1 MKTYKQ
7 FMEQYSGRQIGRT
20 NHTTGAAIAKRA
32 ANARAAERADKK
44 SEKIITA
51 TNREA
56 KPIEPVKP
64 IGESDRALDPSNV
77 HEPNKNK
84 LSEANRTAMAQR
96 LANKRAVQIKR
107 NESQREKQQKNI
119 QTRKSRISD
128 IYQRR
133 LGVKQDKPVTDVNK
147 AGASIRSKI
156 VSGVK
161 RKLGIPTTRI
171 GSGAMPRAHSG
182 SFSGSSAPVV
192 RTHSGVF

>member
-7 FMEQYSGRQIGRT
+7 FMEQSPSHSAV
-20 NHTTGAAIAKRA
+20 NAKRA
-32 ANARAAERADKK
+32 ANARAAEKADKK
-44 SEKIITA
+44 SEKIIAA

-84 LSEANRTAMAQR
+84 LSEANRTTMAQS
-96 LANKRAVQIKR
+96 LAKKRAVEIKR
-107 NESQREKQQKNI
+107 NQSQREKQQKSV
-119 QTRKSRISD
+119 QARKSRISD

-133 LGVKQDKPVTDVNK
+133 LGVKQDKPITDIN
-147 AGASIRSKI
+147 GASIRSKV

-161 RKLGIPTTRI
+161 RKLGIPTSRI

-182 SFSGSSAPVV
+182 SFSGSSQPVI
-192 RTHSGVF
+192 RTHSGAF